1 MVYKKLL
8 NATTAATLAGVM
20 LVGCS
25 SGGNDAATGS
35 EGGSTETGTASTEI
49 KEFTSFFAVPG
60 TEINSDNVVQQ
71 KIAEITGAKMK
82 EVWLTGQTDQEA
94 VGTMIAG
101 GEYPDFIVG
110 SSGSAQL
117 YEAGAL
123 VALDDYIDNY
133 PNIKNFW
140 TEAEWNS
147 VRRDDGHIYW
157 IPQFGNIYGE
167 DISTTPNGESFWIQ
181 TRVLKWAGYPEI
193 KTLDQYFDVIQRYN
207 EANPTLADGTP
218 NIPYTI
224 LSDDWRYFCLEN
236 PPLFLAGYPNDGS
249 VIVNPETKKVED
261 YNTSDVAK
269 RYFAKLN
276 ELYKTGIVDQ
286 ESFTQSYDQYIAK
299 LSTGRVLGMVDQHW
313 NFYNNV
319 NNAMIQAGLTEQG
332 TSYVP
337 LSITMD
343 ENIQGQWNTVGKSI
357 DVSGGVAIT
366 TSCED
371 VEGALK
377 FIDDLLSPEV
387 RVLRQWG
394 IEGQDYLVDENGLFY
409 RNEEMR
415 ANATNPA
422 YLASNLC
429 SYSYMPN
436 YQGGYQA
443 DGINASTP
451 GEQPS
456 EYFITLQPDVQEILT
471 AYNLETLSDL
481 VGRSE
486 IPGKWYP
493 MWSYSNTMTTSTD
506 GGKAWV
512 KMGELKHEYLP
523 KVVMSAD
530 FEAGWNEYMGVYSKA
545 KPEDFLAE
553 MQTELDKRLAQ

>member
-1 MVYKKLL
+1 MRFKKIL
-8 NATTAATLAGVM
+8 NVTTSAALTGAM

-25 SGGNDAATGS
+25 SGGSDEVA
-35 EGGSTETGTASTEI
+35 EGGV

-60 TEINSDNVVQQ
+60 TEINSDNVAQQ

-110 SSGSAQL
+110 SSGTQQL
-117 YEAGAL
+117 LDAGAL
-123 VALDDYIDNY
+123 VPLDDYIDNY
-133 PNIKNFW
+133 PNIKEFW
-140 TEAEWNS
+140 SPEDWEK
-147 VRRDDGHIYW
+147 VRQDDGHIYW
-157 IPQFGNIYGE
+157 IPQFGNTYGE
-167 DISTTPNGESFWIQ
+167 DMSTNINGEAFWIQ
-181 TRVLKWAGYPEI
+181 TRVLEWAGYPDI

-224 LSDDWRYFCLEN
+224 LCDDWRYFCLEN

-269 RYFAKLN
+269 QYFGKLN
-276 ELYKTGIVDQ
+276 EMYKAGIVDP

-313 NFYNNV
+313 NFFNNV
-319 NNAMIQAGLTEQG
+319 NNALLQANLDEQG
-332 TSYVP
+332 CSYVP
-337 LSITMD
+337 LSITID
-343 ENIQGQWNTVGKSI
+343 ESIEGQWNTIGTQI
-357 DVSGGVAIT
+357 DVSGGIAIT
-366 TSCED
+366 ESCED
-371 VEGALK
+371 VEGALQ
-377 FIDDLLSPEV
+377 FVNDLLSPEV

-394 IEGQDYLVDENGLFY
+394 VEGVDYLVDENGLFY
-409 RNEEMR
+409 RTEEMR

-422 YLASNLC
+422 YIAANLC

-436 YQGGYQA
+436 YQGGTQA
-443 DGINASTP
+443 DGINAADP
-451 GEQPS
+451 GQQPS
-456 EYFITLQPDVQEILT
+456 EFFVSLSQDVKDCLT
-471 AYNLETLSDL
+471 AYGVENYADM
-481 VGRSE
+481 VGKTE

-493 MWSYSNTMTTSTD
+493 MWSHSNTMTTATD
-506 GGKAWV
+506 GGTAWI
-512 KMGELKHEYLP
+512 KMGELKHENLP
-523 KVVMSAD
+523 KVVMAAD
-530 FEAGWNEYMGVYSKA
+530 FEKGWSDYMTVYESA
-545 KPEDFLAE
+545 NPQAFLGE
-553 MQTELDKRLAQ
+553 MQTELDKRLQ